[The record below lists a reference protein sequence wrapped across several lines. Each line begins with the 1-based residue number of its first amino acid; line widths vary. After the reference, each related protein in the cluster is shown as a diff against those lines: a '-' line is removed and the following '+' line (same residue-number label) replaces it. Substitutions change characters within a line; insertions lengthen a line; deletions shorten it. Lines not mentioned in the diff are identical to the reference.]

1 MSNIID
7 SHKVV
12 NSSTAAKKYHSNN
25 DLVVS
30 SSIPITKGKELLSFH
45 KKIDENNQRLNISI
59 SIASAITSYARIY
72 MNKFK
77 YSLKDNLYY
86 SDTDSLFLDIQ
97 LDPID
102 ISDTE
107 IGSGAC
113 SA

>member
-1 MSNIID
+1 
-7 SHKVV
+7 
-12 NSSTAAKKYHSNN
+12 
-25 DLVVS
+25 
-30 SSIPITKGKELLSFH
+30 
-45 KKIDENNQRLNISI
+45 
-59 SIASAITSYARIY
+59 